1 MTRVLVA
8 GIGNIF
14 FRDDGFG
21 PAVATAILA
30 SGQRLPDGVTV
41 VDYGIRGMHLTFDL
55 LAGVEALVI
64 VDAIPSTGSQAQGA
78 PGNIAVLRVGA
89 DDLGAA
95 EFDAHGMQPVSVLA
109 SLASMGA
116 ALPPTHV
123 VGCVPADTSEGIGLS
138 DPVAAAVEAATAAVT
153 ELVNQLLEDP
163 LGPGG
168 RVGATAVGH
177 RGAGD

>member
-21 PAVATAILA
+21 PAVAAAILA
-30 SGQRLPDGVTV
+30 SGQRLPDGVSV

-64 VDAIPSTGSQAQGA
+64 VDAIPSTGPRVDRA
-78 PGNIAVLRVGA
+78 PGSITVLRVGA
-89 DDLGAA
+89 EDLGAA

-123 VGCVPADTSEGIGLS
+123 VGCVPADTSEGIGLCE
-138 DPVAAAVEAATAAVT
+138 PVAAAVEPAAAVVT
-153 ELVNQLLEDP
+153 ELVHRLVADALRP
-163 LGPGG
+163 
-168 RVGATAVGH
+168 VGAKARTT
-177 RGAGD
+177 AGD

>member
-21 PAVATAILA
+21 PAVATAIHA
-30 SGQRLPDGVTV
+30 SGQRLPDGVAV

-55 LAGVEALVI
+55 LDGVQALVI
-64 VDAIPSTGSQAQGA
+64 VDAIPSTGPQADRA
-78 PGNIAVLRVGA
+78 PGSISVLHVA
-89 DDLGAA
+89 AEDLGTA

-138 DPVAAAVEAATAAVT
+138 EPVAGAVEPAAAVVTALVHRLIAEPIRPVGAQARTAA
-153 ELVNQLLEDP
+153 
-163 LGPGG
+163 
-168 RVGATAVGH
+168 
-177 RGAGD
+177 GD